1 MQVTLAKKVF
11 LRENACMET
20 IDLHDAACFGVA
32 GNFTGHLEQAGEA
45 ENFKELKV
53 LDAAA
58 PKALFP
64 TYIPA
69 AAGADNANGAGNKS
83 AGASGAVPA
92 FLNVFPFDANKIVF
106 PKNEEK
112 LQIEPEMALVFDAQ
126 WKDGELVALEP
137 RYFGAS
143 NDVSIRKDGALK
155 ISVKKNWGPSSKGFS
170 EHAIKMEEGIFDRYR
185 IASYLRRGDKL
196 FEYGENSP
204 VNGYSYFGKKLNDWL
219 LDKFN
224 NQKDL
229 GPAEDVHSYLKAAG
243 FPKKIFVSV
252 GATRYSDFGKE
263 NFLES
268 GDDSIVALYPDS
280 YSKEEIE
287 RLILDGKK
295 ADGVSLLCQRVVL

>member
-1 MQVTLAKKVF
+1 
-11 LRENACMET
+11 MET
-20 IDLHDAACFGVA
+20 IDLKDAACFGVA

-45 ENFKELKV
+45 ENFKALKIV
-53 LDAAA
+53 DAAA

-64 TYIPA
+64 TYIPYKENIQA
-69 AAGADNANGAGNKS
+69 AKAAPS
-83 AGASGAVPA
+83 

-106 PKNEEK
+106 PKGEKK
-112 LQIEPEMALVFDAQ
+112 LQIEPEMAIVFEAD
-126 WKDGELVALEP
+126 WHGEKLAGLEP
-137 RYFGAS
+137 RFFGAS
-143 NDVSIRKDGALK
+143 NDVSIRKEGELK

-170 EHAIKMEEGIFDRYR
+170 EQAIKVEPGIFDCYR
-185 IASYLRRGDKL
+185 IASYLRRNGKL

-224 NQKDL
+224 NQEDL
-229 GPAEDVHSYLKAAG
+229 GPAEDIHSYLKTAG

-263 NFLES
+263 NFLQG

-280 YSKEEIE
+280 YSKEKIE
-287 RLILDGKK
+287 EMILSGKT
-295 ADGVSLLCQRVVL
+295 ADGLSLLCQRVIL